1 MKAFVWDDTKNE
13 RLKAERGVSFEEVV
27 TAIEQ
32 GFLIEVI
39 ENPNQGKYRHQ
50 QVFIVEIKQ
59 YAHLVP
65 FIESEQEVLLITI
78 IPSRKATRKY
88 LGKGYV
94 KK

>member
-1 MKAFVWDDTKNE
+1 MKAFVWDDTKNKK
-13 RLKAERGVSFEEVV
+13 LKAERGVSFEEVV

-32 GFLIEVI
+32 GSLIEVI
-39 ENPNQGKYRHQ
+39 ENHNQDRYRHQ

-65 FIESEQEVLLITI
+65 FVESEQEVLLITI
-78 IPSRKATRKY
+78 IRSRKATRKY

-94 KK
+94 KN

>member
-13 RLKAERGVSFEEVV
+13 KLKAERGVSFEEVV

-39 ENPNQGKYRHQ
+39 ENYNQDRYRHQ

-59 YAHLVP
+59 YVHLVL
-65 FIESEQEVLLITI
+65 FVESEQDVLLITI